1 MNLSADA
8 KDSVEANEKA
18 GRLPS
23 LEEQTPGLDTEQ
35 DARMLRDATAYY
47 GDAGE
52 LGDLPKSAAEP
63 DKKQLRRDSQSPR

>member
-1 MNLSADA
+1 MNMTADA
-8 KDSVEANEKA
+8 KDSVEENEKA

-35 DARMLRDATAYY
+35 DARTLRDAKAYY

-52 LGDLPKSAAEP
+52 LGDFPMSAAEP
-63 DKKQLRRDSQSPR
+63 DKKQPRRDSQSPR

>member
-1 MNLSADA
+1 MNMSADA
-8 KDSVEANEKA
+8 KDSVEENEKA

-23 LEEQTPGLDTEQ
+23 LEEQTPGLDTAQ
-35 DARMLRDATAYY
+35 DARTLRDATAYY

-52 LGDLPKSAAEP
+52 LGDRPKSAAEP